1 MDDLDEHL
9 PAIVAGEPDAFARW
23 LAGAERPMRA
33 SLRSFAV
40 RLDTEAL
47 LQEALLRVWQVA
59 HRVEPDGRSNA
70 LLRFGLRIARNLALS
85 ELRRAR
91 VDPREIEDL
100 EREAERSR
108 GGHVEPIPSDPL
120 LRQHIEACRRAL
132 PKKPA
137 LALLLR
143 LEAAGDEPDA
153 SLARR
158 AGMKLNTFL
167 QNFGRARKLLAA
179 CLAAR
184 GIEVGAR

>member
-9 PAIVAGEPDAFARW
+9 GAIVAGEPDAFARW

-59 HRVEPDGRSNA
+59 YRVAPDGRSNA

-100 EREAERSR
+100 ERIAESV
-108 GGHVEPIPSDPL
+108 GDLEPVAADPL
-120 LRQHIEACRRAL
+120 LRQRIEECRQRL
-132 PKKPA
+132 PPKPA
-137 LALLLR
+137 LALRLR
-143 LEAAGDEPDA
+143 LESAGDEPDA
-153 SLARR
+153 SLAQR

-184 GIEVGAR
+184 GIEIGAR